1 MKTFEE
7 KWTAWLDGQLT
18 GRELSEFEASL
29 PDKAAAEA
37 EKTDARKLGAL
48 LKRELGVSALANEDF
63 FSHQVRERISESSV
77 PSAERETKA
86 STWWTIPRLLWT
98 GTASLAVFLI
108 FTIFVMREKNP
119 AEESQYL
126 TQILNARVDP
136 VVSPNATV
144 SIFEVKQD
152 RVTVLWT
159 EGLQSLPADY
169 AAKQP
174 LMGRSPAFLI
184 SFIALTIGATHALQ
198 GAETVWSGLVI
209 AENVAQP
216 QPMPPELTRIEGS
229 LKKFFGYNQF
239 EVIGQS
245 QKTLKTGQED
255 WLATSKFFGLH
266 VDARGETEAGY
277 VLNLK
282 LYKEKELLLET
293 DTKLSKRSPLV
304 IKGPQVGGGQL
315 LLVLVVQ

>member
-1 MKTFEE
+1 
-7 KWTAWLDGQLT
+7 
-18 GRELSEFEASL
+18 
-29 PDKAAAEA
+29 
-37 EKTDARKLGAL
+37 
-48 LKRELGVSALANEDF
+48 
-63 FSHQVRERISESSV
+63 
-77 PSAERETKA
+77 
-86 STWWTIPRLLWT
+86 
-98 GTASLAVFLI
+98 
-108 FTIFVMREKNP
+108 
-119 AEESQYL
+119 
-126 TQILNARVDP
+126 
-136 VVSPNATV
+136 
-144 SIFEVKQD
+144 
-152 RVTVLWT
+152 
-159 EGLQSLPADY
+159 
-169 AAKQP
+169 
-174 LMGRSPAFLI
+174 MGRSPAFLI
-184 SFIALTIGATHALQ
+184 SFVALMIGAMPVLQ
-198 GAETVWSGLVI
+198 GAERVWSGLVI
-209 AENVAQP
+209 AENVGQP

-239 EVIGQS
+239 QVIGQS